1 MCCCEDVNKQ
11 TKTDLGALLFIQS
24 GTELGLE
31 QAKPTLLV
39 GGLTVLL
46 VGGLT
51 ALLVGGLTVSGVWRL

>member
-11 TKTDLGALLFIQS
+11 TKTDLGALLFIQL

-39 GGLTVLL
+39 GGLTV
-46 VGGLT
+46 
-51 ALLVGGLTVSGVWRL
+51 SGAWRL